1 MEDITALGIGPMG
14 MGGRT
19 TALDVKIEYAHRHPA
34 SFPAGIV
41 VQCWANRRE
50 FLEVSADGSVRV
62 WQ

>member
-1 MEDITALGIGPMG
+1 MG

-19 TALDVKIEYAHRHPA
+19 TALDVKIEYAYRHPA